1 MNVAIV
7 GGGASACAL
16 AVALGARAPSNF
28 QVTVFSPRD
37 LGPGS
42 SYAPQSASLL
52 MNGPVRAM
60 SAVAG
65 DKEHLKRWL
74 VDETDDT
81 LICRARYGAYLR
93 ATGAA
98 ALATHESFEHLRVAI
113 VDIERDVHGFTLT
126 DDTGA
131 RHSAGSVVL
140 AMGNFDPADWF
151 LPKALREFSGYAGDP
166 WSMDISQLDDRDAV
180 LIGSR
185 LTAMDTVA
193 LLDERAFRG
202 NVHIVSRHGMLACL
216 EDARV
221 TGADPSTLDLD
232 TSTPYALLRSMRR
245 AARAYAGDWRAV
257 VESIR
262 ASIPRIW
269 SAWSVRE
276 RRRFL
281 RHAQSA
287 WAVHR
292 YRTPPATYA
301 AFLRLKDEGRVFV
314 HRGRIADARVDG
326 EAIAI
331 SVAGG
336 PAPVDI
342 RAAHVINC
350 TGPNGDVT
358 RNPDTLIANLL
369 RRGLIRPDQLHL
381 GIDTDESLRVID
393 KDGAPSP
400 ALYAMGPLVRGLW
413 YETTAIPEI
422 VGHARGLTALLL
434 GERDGRSIAIDEA
447 IAL

>member
-16 AVALGARAPSNF
+16 AVLLGARAPSKF
-28 QVTVFSPRD
+28 EVTVFSPRD

-60 SAVAG
+60 SVVAG
-65 DKEHLKRWL
+65 DKDHLKRWL

-98 ALATHESFEHLRVAI
+98 ALATHESFVHVRRAV
-113 VDIERDVHGFTLT
+113 VDIERDAGGFILT
-126 DDTGA
+126 DDANA
-131 RHSAGSVVL
+131 RHRARSVVL

-151 LPKALREFSGYAGDP
+151 LPQALRGFPGYAGDP
-166 WSMDISQLDDRDAV
+166 WSMDVSHFDDRDAV

-185 LTAMDTVA
+185 LTAMDTIA
-193 LLDERAFRG
+193 LLEERAFRG
-202 NVHIVSRHGMLACL
+202 NVHVISRHGMLACI

-221 TGADPSTLDLD
+221 NGADAALLNLD
-232 TSTPYALLRSMRR
+232 TRTPLALLRSMRR
-245 AARAYAGDWRAV
+245 AARDYDGDWRAV

-262 ASIPRIW
+262 SKIPAIW
-269 SAWSVRE
+269 RSWTVRE

-292 YRTPPATYA
+292 YRVPPATHA
-301 AFLRLKDEGRVFV
+301 SFVRMRDEGRIAV
-314 HRGRIADARVDG
+314 HRGRILDAQVEGDM
-326 EAIAI
+326 
-331 SVAGG
+331 VLLTLGG
-336 PAPVDI
+336 DSAPIRI

-358 RNPDTLIANLL
+358 RNGDALVRNLL
-369 RRGLIRPDQLHL
+369 RRGLIRADALRL
-381 GIDTDESLRVID
+381 GIDADESLRVIGVD
-393 KDGAPSP
+393 EAPVEG
-400 ALYAMGPLVRGLW
+400 LFVMGPLVRGLW

-422 VGHARGLTALLL
+422 AQHAAALAATLLQAASETALL
-434 GERDGRSIAIDEA
+434 G
-447 IAL
+447 

>member
-7 GGGASACAL
+7 GGGASGCAL

-28 QVTVFSPRD
+28 QTTVFNPGD
-37 LGPGS
+37 FGPGS
-42 SYAPQSASLL
+42 AYAPQSASLL

-60 SAVAG
+60 SVVAG

-98 ALATHESFEHLRVAI
+98 ALATHESFGHIRRSI
-113 VDIERDVHGFTLT
+113 VDVQRDDGGFVLT
-126 DDTGA
+126 DNAGA
-131 RHSAGSVVL
+131 RHRSRNVVL
-140 AMGNFDPADWF
+140 AMGNFPPADWF
-151 LPKALREFSGYAGDP
+151 LPAALREFAGYAGDP
-166 WSMDISQLDDRDAV
+166 WSMDISQFDDRDAV

-202 NVHIVSRHGMLACL
+202 KVHIVSRHGMVACL

-221 TGADPSTLDLD
+221 NGADPDVLNLD
-232 TSTPYALLRSMRR
+232 TSGPYALIRSMRR
-245 AARAYAGDWRAV
+245 AAHSYDGDWRAV

-262 ASIPRIW
+262 PKIPSIWR
-269 SAWSVRE
+269 AWSNGE

-287 WAVHR
+287 WAIHR
-292 YRTPPATYA
+292 YRTPPATFA
-301 AFLRLKDEGRVFV
+301 AFTRFRDEGRIFV
-314 HRGRIADARVDG
+314 HRGRITDARPSGDTIG
-326 EAIAI
+326 IRIAG
-331 SVAGG
+331 AQ
-336 PAPVDI
+336 API
-342 RAAHVINC
+342 EIQAAHVINC

-358 RNPDTLIANLL
+358 RNRDPFVRNLL
-369 RRGLIRPDQLHL
+369 QHGLVRPDELRL
-381 GIDTDESLRVID
+381 GFDVDESLRVIN
-393 KDGAPSP
+393 KDAKPAPDLF
-400 ALYAMGPLVRGLW
+400 ALGPLVRGLW
-413 YETTAIPEI
+413 YETTAVPEI
-422 VGHARGLTALLL
+422 VEHAAKIAARLL
-434 GERDGRSIAIDEA
+434 
-447 IAL
+447 

>member
-1 MNVAIV
+1 VNVAIV
-7 GGGASACAL
+7 GGGASGCAL

-28 QVTVFSPRD
+28 QITVFNPGD

-42 SYAPQSASLL
+42 AYAPQSASLL

-60 SAVAG
+60 SVVAG

-98 ALATHESFEHLRVAI
+98 ALATHESFGHVRRSV
-113 VDIERDVHGFTLT
+113 VDIARDDGGFVLT
-126 DDTGA
+126 DDAGE
-131 RHSAGSVVL
+131 RHRSRNVVL
-140 AMGNFDPADWF
+140 AMGNFPPADWF
-151 LPKALREFSGYAGDP
+151 LPAALREFAGYAGDP
-166 WSMDISQLDDRDAV
+166 WSMDISHFDDRDAV

-202 NVHIVSRHGMLACL
+202 KVHIVSRHGMVACL

-221 TGADPSTLDLD
+221 NGADANALNLDA
-232 TSTPYALLRSMRR
+232 SSPYALLRTMRR
-245 AARAYAGDWRAV
+245 AARNYDGDWRAV

-262 ASIPRIW
+262 TKIPSIWRGW
-269 SAWSVRE
+269 SARE

-287 WAVHR
+287 WAIHR
-292 YRTPPATYA
+292 YRTPPATFA
-301 AFLRLKDEGRVFV
+301 AFTRFRDEGRIFV
-314 HRGRIADARVDG
+314 HRGRIADARPNGSTIGVRI
-326 EAIAI
+326 E
-331 SVAGG
+331 GG
-336 PAPVDI
+336 QAPLEI
-342 RAAHVINC
+342 QAAHVINC

-358 RNPDTLIANLL
+358 RNGDPLVRNLL
-369 RRGLIRPDQLHL
+369 QRGLVRPDELRL
-381 GIDTDESLRVID
+381 GVDVDESLRVID
-393 KDGAPSP
+393 NDAKPAPDLF
-400 ALYAMGPLVRGLW
+400 AIGPLLRGLW
-413 YETTAIPEI
+413 YETTAVPEI
-422 VGHARGLTALLL
+422 VEHAAKIAARLL
-434 GERDGRSIAIDEA
+434 
-447 IAL
+447 